1 MNTRINE
8 ELIIRLRN
16 LSHVMHFLYEGK
28 GSQKRVLIILKEMG
42 GNTTQK
48 ELTRRLGIQPGS
60 ASEVIAKL
68 EQTGCIRRSPS
79 REDKRTADISLTEK
93 GRAQAEEARNQRMRR
108 HEEMFA
114 CLSVEEK
121 KQLLSLL
128 TKINEDWDSRYQGDR
143 KG

>member
-68 EQTGCIRRSPS
+68 EQAGCIRRSPS

-93 GRAQAEEARNQRMRR
+93 GRAQAEEARNQRVRR

-114 CLSVEEK
+114 CLSGEEK